1 MFAFKQFFCIIY
13 VIVLTANCPM
23 KTNLRLTFVFILF
36 LHFSNV
42 AGQDAYLIG
51 KVADNQGNT
60 LLGANITL
68 PEFSKG
74 TVTDKDG
81 IFSIQVPANQT
92 IIIECSFIGYHSLFD
107 TLLLAEGQSMEV
119 EYLLSRKAS
128 EFEGVVIEGIKPRE
142 NTLTRINMK
151 SIDQLPNTSGNI
163 EAILKSFS
171 GVVSGNELSSQYSVR
186 GGSYDENLV
195 YVNDIEIYRPL
206 LVQSAMQEGLS
217 FVNPNMVSGIQFS
230 AGGFDAEY
238 GDKMSSVLD
247 ITYKKPTEFEGT
259 VIASLLGGSV
269 HLAGISKDQKINFN
283 TGFRY
288 KTSQYLL
295 STLDVKGEFV
305 PNFSDLQGLI
315 TYNFT
320 PKTSLSL
327 LGNYSTNRFNMQPD
341 NRVTDFGTIQQ
352 TLRLNVFYEGQEKDA
367 FDSYMGAL
375 SLNHS
380 PNRRLS
386 LKLIASAFRSNEEI
400 SYDIL
405 SEYYLSQISRS
416 NQKDTLIN
424 IGTGSS
430 LEHARKYLN
439 STIVSL
445 EHKGKYFGEQT
456 TWNWGI
462 RAQSEFIDDKFN
474 EWRYLDSTG
483 MSIPYSDEF
492 ILLDYSERAH
502 NKIASYR
509 YQAFI
514 QNSFNFYT
522 KEAQFGLTYG
532 LRAHYWTYNN
542 DLLLSPRATL
552 TLKPFWERR
561 VDFFIATGLY
571 GQPPF
576 YREVKSYQGTLFPER
591 RAQRSLHFVLGTD
604 YYYEMWGRPFIFT
617 TEVYYKHLF
626 DIIPYR
632 VKNIQVEYMPEYLAQ
647 GFATGVDFRVYGEFV
662 PGTESW
668 FSLSLLRTREKVV
681 GTLDSE
687 NTGVEEVTTDFYRR
701 PTDQTLTFSIFFQ
714 DYLPS
719 NPDYKVHLLVNYGTG
734 LPYSGPTPN
743 KPGEVFLL
751 NQYRRVD
758 IGFSRIIKR
767 QKNKK
772 IGLNNIWI
780 TAEILNLLGAPNMA
794 SYDWV
799 RTVENTDGV
808 SNTYAVPNYL
818 TGRRFNL
825 KISTKL

>member
-1 MFAFKQFFCIIY
+1 MYLRI
-13 VIVLTANCPM
+13 VIVI
-23 KTNLRLTFVFILF
+23 FLF
-36 LHFSNV
+36 LHFSDV
-42 AGQDAYLIG
+42 SGQWATLKGRVIDAE
-51 KVADNQGNT
+51 GNS
-60 LLGANITL
+60 LLGANIIL
-68 PEFSKG
+68 SDLNKG
-74 TVTDKDG
+74 VVTDRNG
-81 IFSIQVPANQT
+81 LFSVEIPANQP
-92 IIIECSFIGYHSLFD
+92 IYIECSFIGYQSVSD
-107 TLLLAEGQSMEV
+107 TIYLTEGQSREL
-119 EYLLSRKAS
+119 EYTLIRKTN
-128 EFEGVVIEGIKPRE
+128 ELEDVTVLGIQARE
-142 NTLTRINMK
+142 KTLTRINMK

-259 VIASLLGGSV
+259 VIASLLGGSI
-269 HLAGISKDQKINFN
+269 HLAGISKNQKINFN

-295 STLDVKGEFV
+295 STLDVKGEFA
-305 PNFSDLQGLI
+305 PNFSDLQGLV

-320 PKTSLSL
+320 PKTSLSV
-327 LGNYSTNRFNMQPD
+327 LGNYSTNRFNMKPE

-367 FDSYMGAL
+367 FDSYMGAF
-375 SLNHS
+375 SLNHA

-386 LKLIASAFRSNEEI
+386 LKLIASAFQSNEEI
-400 SYDIL
+400 TYDIL
-405 SEYYLSQISRS
+405 SEYFLSQISRS

-439 STIVSL
+439 STVVSL
-445 EHKGKYFGEQT
+445 EHKGKYFGDKS
-456 TWNWGI
+456 TWKWGI
-462 RAQSEFIDDKFN
+462 RAQSEFIDDQFN

-483 MSIPYSDEF
+483 MSIPWSDEY
-492 ILLDYSERAH
+492 IVLDYSEQAE

-522 KEAQFGLTYG
+522 QSVQYGLTCG

-542 DLLLSPRATL
+542 DWLFSPRATL
-552 TLKPFWERR
+552 TIKPFWDRR
-561 VDFFIATGLY
+561 VDFFLATGLY
-571 GQPPF
+571 GQPPL
-576 YREVKSYQGTLFPER
+576 YREIKNYQGTLFPER
-591 RAQRSLHFVLGTD
+591 KSQRSLHFVLGAD
-604 YYYEMWGRPFIFT
+604 YYYKMWGRPFIFT
-617 TEVYYKHLF
+617 TEVYYKHLY

-632 VKNIQVEYMPEYLAQ
+632 VKNIQVEYMPEYLAK
-647 GFATGVDFRVYGEFV
+647 GYAAGVDFRVYGEFV

-668 FSLSLLRTREKVV
+668 FSLSLLQTREKVM
-681 GTLDSE
+681 GILDSE
-687 NTGVEEVTTDFYRR
+687 NTGLENITTDYYRR

-719 NPDYKVHLLVNYGTG
+719 NPDYKVHLLVNFGTG
-734 LPYSGPTPN
+734 LPYSSPTPN
-743 KPGEVFLL
+743 KPEEVFLL

-808 SNTYAVPNYL
+808 SNTYAIPNYL
-818 TGRRFNL
+818 TGRRFNI

>member
-1 MFAFKQFFCIIY
+1 MSTIIH
-13 VIVLTANCPM
+13 M
-23 KTNLRLTFVFILF
+23 KITLRLILISILF
-36 LHFSNV
+36 SNFIIV
-42 AGQDAYLIG
+42 SGQTAELKG
-51 KVADNQGNT
+51 EVVDNEGIP
-60 LLGANITL
+60 LLGATIALSNKTI
-68 PEFSKG
+68 G
-74 TVTDKDG
+74 TVAADDG
-81 IFSIQVPANQT
+81 SFSLKIPANERCFVEISFLGYQSIFDT
-92 IIIECSFIGYHSLFD
+92 IIATPE
-107 TLLLAEGQSMEV
+107 TLIIKEYILRKNVKEV
-119 EYLLSRKAS
+119 EEILVL
-128 EFEGVVIEGIKPRE
+128 GIQARE
-142 NTLTRINMK
+142 KTLTRINMK

-195 YVNDIEIYRPL
+195 YVNDIEIHRPL

-238 GDKMSSVLD
+238 GDKLSSVLD

-269 HLAGISKDQKINFN
+269 HLATISKDKKVNFN

-305 PNFSDLQGLI
+305 PSFSDLQGLI

-320 PKTSLSL
+320 PKTSVSF
-327 LGNYSTNRFNMQPD
+327 LGNYSTNRFNMTPEM
-341 NRVTDFGTIQQ
+341 RETDFGTIQK
-352 TLRLNVFYEGQEKDA
+352 TLRLTVFYDGQEKDL
-367 FDSYMGAL
+367 FDSYMGAV
-375 SLNHS
+375 SINHS
-380 PNRRLS
+380 PSKNVS
-386 LKLIASAFRSNEEI
+386 LKFIGSAFRSNEEI
-400 SYDIL
+400 TYDIL
-405 SEYYLSQISRS
+405 SEYYLSQIARS
-416 NQKDTLIN
+416 SANSDTVIN
-424 IGTGSS
+424 IGTGAS

-439 STIVSL
+439 STIISL
-445 EHKGKYFGEQT
+445 EHRGTYFGDLT
-456 TWNWGI
+456 SWKWGI
-462 RAQSEFIDDKFN
+462 KAQTEHIDDRFN

-483 MSIPYSDEF
+483 MSIPYSDEEIF
-492 ILLDYSERAH
+492 LDYSERAH
-502 NKIASYR
+502 NKISSIR

-514 QNSFNFYT
+514 QNSFNFT
-522 KEAQFGLTYG
+522 TESAQYGLTYG
-532 LRAHYWTYNN
+532 LRANYWTYNN
-542 DLLLSPRATL
+542 DLLVSPRASITV
-552 TLKPFWERR
+552 KPFWDRR
-561 VDFFIATGLY
+561 VDFFLATGLY

-576 YREVKSYQGTLFPER
+576 YKEVKNYSGQLYPER
-591 RAQRSLHFVLGTD
+591 RAQKSLHFVFGSD
-604 YYYEMWGRPFIFT
+604 YYYNMWDRPFIFT
-617 TEVYYKHLF
+617 TEVYYKHLY

-632 VKNIQVEYMPEYLAQ
+632 VKNIQVEYMPEYQSKGYAA
-647 GFATGVDFRVYGEFV
+647 GIDFRVYGEFV

-668 FSLSLLRTREKVV
+668 FSLSFLRTQEKVT
-681 GTLDSE
+681 GILDSE
-687 NTGVEEVTTDFYRR
+687 NVGAEPTTTDYYRR
-701 PTDQTLTFSIFFQ
+701 PGDQTLTFSIFFQ

-772 IGLNNIWI
+772 IGLNDIWI

-799 RTVENTDGV
+799 RTVENNVGV
-808 SNTYAVPNYL
+808 QDTYAVPNYL
-818 TGRRFNL
+818 TGRRFNF